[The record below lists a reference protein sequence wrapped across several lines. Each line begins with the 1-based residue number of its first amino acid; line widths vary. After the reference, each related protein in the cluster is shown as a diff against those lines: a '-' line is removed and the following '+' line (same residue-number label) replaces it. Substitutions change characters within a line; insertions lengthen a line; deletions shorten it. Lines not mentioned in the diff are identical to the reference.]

1 MGVTHAFTSPKA
13 DGGDTTLVQPSNWN
27 AAHTLT
33 GNLSAFDGLA
43 NASGY
48 LKNDGAGAFSYTTP
62 TAGDVGGEP
71 ALGNPLVSGYVLSS
85 TDAGVRSWIAVGG
98 GSFVTLQATS
108 PGTADTGNSNV
119 SGVSYAGSY
128 RSLLPGGASPTS
140 SVQIG
145 TQAPGTSGSLNYAV
159 DSVMIGEGQTIGAL
173 GGNVLVGRSARS
185 GDGLTASAN
194 NAVII
199 GYQAIWSGGYGT
211 GGGSSVAIGSLSQIA
226 GGSQV
231 AIGSSANAG
240 STLGTVC
247 IGASTT
253 ASAQFNIVIG
263 YGCTGPNAN
272 SINIGGGT
280 GPAANNI
287 LIGTPSMTGVK
298 IGPYTIGSSTSALEP
313 ALGNPGTSGWV
324 LSSTTGG
331 VRSWIAPGGGS
342 DPWTYLKLA
351 ADFPTTSATAVD
363 VTGLGFTPAIN
374 SVYQI
379 EGMFLLR
386 TATTTVGPRP
396 GCDWPT
402 AASDGCGT
410 FWTTS
415 SATAQILTN
424 GGIGAAIL
432 ADVGGLPN
440 NTSSYPGYM
449 QVTLVTGAG
458 TSGNFKIQLASETA
472 GTTVTMKAGS
482 YIRYRTI

>member
-1 MGVTHAFTSPKA
+1 MGVSHAFTSPKA
-13 DGGDTTLVQPSNWN
+13 DGGDATLVQPSNWN

-33 GNLSAFDGLA
+33 GNLSTFDGLA

-48 LKNDGAGAFSYTTP
+48 LKNDGAGAFSYATP

-85 TDAGVRSWIAVGG
+85 TDAGIRSWIAVGG
-98 GSFVTLQATS
+98 GSFVTLQGSS
-108 PGTADTGNSNV
+108 PGTADTGNYNI
-119 SGVSYAGSY
+119 SGVGYAGSF
-128 RSLLPGGASPTS
+128 RTLLPGGASTTS

-145 TQAPGTSGSLNYAV
+145 TQAPGTAGSLNYATNC
-159 DSVMIGEGQTIGAL
+159 VMIGEGQTIGAL
-173 GGNVLVGRSARS
+173 GGNILIGRSAYS
-185 GDGLTASAN
+185 GDGATASAQ
-194 NAVII
+194 NAIII
-199 GYQAIWSGGYGT
+199 GYQAGWVGGYGT
-211 GGGSSVAIGSLSQIA
+211 GAGTVVIGTTAQGGHGNQVVIGNGASGGTTQGTTVIGGSATA
-226 GGSQV
+226 G
-231 AIGSSANAG
+231 
-240 STLGTVC
+240 
-247 IGASTT
+247 
-253 ASAQFNIVIG
+253 AQFNIVIG

-396 GCDWPT
+396 GCAWPT

-424 GGIGAAIL
+424 GGIDAAIL